1 MADNS
6 KTEEVLRMQEKQKES
21 QLLTQIANLLLQEHL
36 ITPEEQIRFLAN
48 LKKEG

>member
-1 MADNS
+1 MYENKNDAAI
-6 KTEEVLRMQEKQKES
+6 
-21 QLLTQIANLLLQEHL
+21 LTRIAELLLQEHL

>member
-1 MADNS
+1 MS
-6 KTEEVLRMQEKQKES
+6 VLNEGEGISMHEKKNDAAI
-21 QLLTQIANLLLQEHL
+21 LARIAELLLLEHL